1 MSEPRLSRK
10 QRNAVA
16 DRAGFCCEYCRS
28 QLRFSPDPFS
38 VEHII
43 PRAAYGTDE
52 MSNLALAC
60 QGCNCCKHVS
70 TEAVDPGTGRV
81 VPLYHPRQHR
91 WSDHFAWS
99 DDCTHVFG
107 LTPMGRATVEKLQL
121 NREPLVAL
129 RRLLF
134 AAGEHPPPG

>member
-1 MSEPRLSRK
+1 MSDPRLSHK

-16 DRAGFCCEYCRS
+16 ERAAFCCEYCRS
-28 QLRFSPDPFS
+28 QRRFSPAPFS

-60 QGCNCCKHVS
+60 QGCNGSKHVH
-70 TEAVDPGTGRV
+70 TEAVDPVTGRT

-99 DDCTHVFG
+99 DDSTQILG
-107 LTPMGRATVEKLQL
+107 LTPIGRATVEKLQL
-121 NREPLVAL
+121 NREALVAL
-129 RRLLF
+129 RQLLF